1 MAILSGWKIVEQA
14 KVKDIIAKLDEQTY
28 ILDLEENFSGVSKD
42 FKEKYF
48 LKEIDEKNIEI
59 TVKNTVNLNELFE
72 LLDKENIKVKSIR
85 EKQNRVEALF
95 MKYLKK

>member
-1 MAILSGWKIVEQA
+1 MLEKIEGLTLFLTSNRRGG
-14 KVKDIIAKLDEQTY
+14 KDEETY
-28 ILDLEENFSGVSKD
+28 ILDLEEKFSNASNE
-42 FKEKYF
+42 FREKYF

>member
-1 MAILSGWKIVEQA
+1 
-14 KVKDIIAKLDEQTY
+14 
-28 ILDLEENFSGVSKD
+28 
-42 FKEKYF
+42 